1 MFPKQ
6 TLRDK
11 VLAQK
16 GRKKSRKLTVELNR
30 IRDALITTGKGGQF
44 TIACASSLL
53 LMLIGCI
60 VAIAIG
66 NAFLIPVLAIAFA
79 LIPFAYAKRTISYY
93 NNHIQQDL
101 ENALSLTTT
110 AYLRTDD
117 IITAVRETVPNL
129 RPPIREIF
137 ADFVAESTM
146 ISSNTKQALR
156 HLKERVKNSAF
167 ERWCDTLI
175 MCQDDRTLKKSL
187 MSTVEALSDVRQ
199 ANAEVKVV
207 LNAART
213 EYFMMAGLVLVNIPL
228 LYALNQD
235 WYNALMHTVAGK
247 LVLAVCGFA
256 IIITGLLM
264 FRYTKPIEYRK

>member
-1 MFPKQ
+1 MIFPF
-6 TLRDK
+6 
-11 VLAQK
+11 
-16 GRKKSRKLTVELNR
+16 S
-30 IRDALITTGKGGQF
+30 
-44 TIACASSLL
+44 
-53 LMLIGCI
+53 
-60 VAIAIG
+60 
-66 NAFLIPVLAIAFA
+66 AF
-79 LIPFAYAKRTISYY
+79 ISATRLQYY

-187 MSTVEALSDVRQ
+187 MSMVEALSDVRQ
-199 ANAEVKVV
+199 ANAEIKVV

-247 LVLAVCGFA
+247 LVLAVSGFA